1 MMIYRDRVEDLYKQ
15 WKDATQ
21 VTSQDVTA
29 QFLVKSKQR
38 DLNAT
43 IRVRADVNR
52 EREICNF
59 LQTAIVSRVAI

>member
-15 WKDATQ
+15 WKDATL
-21 VTSQDVTA
+21 VTTQDVTA

-43 IRVRADVNR
+43 IRVSGVGGVGWRR
-52 EREICNF
+52 GWGGHISHRTI
-59 LQTAIVSRVAI
+59 